1 MHRLYIKTT
10 FVGCEKCYKIFV
22 YWQEVEIIGNLNF
35 LSPSLNTSQEKY
47 LKQEMHSF
55 NIIITT

>member
-1 MHRLYIKTT
+1 MRKKLQ
-10 FVGCEKCYKIFV
+10 IFV
-22 YWQEVEIIGNLNF
+22 YWQEVEIIGNMYF
-35 LSPSLNTSQEKY
+35 LSPSLNTTQEKY